1 MNRQNRNNIVRTL
14 GLGLAG
20 TVACLTGMA
29 ITQQSDNEDVQL
41 YGNLIGYSALGL
53 TTFTMLH
60 NLPPF
65 VRNNHVQPIF
75 NHQQHVLPFADIAN
89 IAPQAPQAF

>member
-29 ITQQSDNEDVQL
+29 ITQQSDNEDVQQ
-41 YGNLIGYSALGL
+41 YGNLLGYSALGL

-75 NHQQHVLPFADIAN
+75 NHQHIVQPFAEVAIQSPN
-89 IAPQAPQAF
+89 PPNFI